1 MDVAAAESDKQNFK
15 FGRINNF
22 SISFERFSNN
32 NNGNNKNN
40 NNNERETTNTM
51 TSCMTKNT
59 SH

>member
-15 FGRINNF
+15 FGINNF

-40 NNNERETTNTM
+40 NNNRKRSNHTM
-51 TSCMTKNT
+51 TRCMTKNT
-59 SH
+59 QPP